1 MEKGKFTPS
10 SETEKKI
17 EELVSLNSE
26 IVAISLEISKLV
38 ARSPKKW
45 KIASFKKEKG
55 EASEKES
62 ADIAFKR
69 AKLTELK
76 KLRTEKINLLLPVIR
91 NEFEGGFDE
100 KFFTEI
106 VNKEDGTVDREEM
119 IKKAFLRN
127 AYVLSY
133 LGALGEATSYHLP
146 IKERILNS
154 KENFILKAFLKK
166 YRYDEVT
173 EKDKFLDETKRA
185 KDSLVRSNK
194 LREEGEYAIELLE
207 EDIGELK
214 RNKQIDKTARLAR
227 IKEDK
232 DKINLARIH
241 AKEAKNEL
249 SFLAK
254 NYALKAEVEG
264 KIRYAKEKA
273 KYRETKVTARRK
285 YRSTVDKIDREY
297 RENVSKI
304 SSHLPILSEKET
316 NLTEKARK
324 KKVADAYKME
334 LADEKF
340 SRKNLLADNKRLYLD
355 TVAKAK
361 DNLRVTYLAKFNY
374 LNNLHGGRNTYR
386 ERMEHKRRD
395 FAYKFAISKFL
406 LNNALYFIII
416 GFLIVGIIISIVE
429 EGDIA
434 HSLLTLGNLNMVLE
448 QSSARM
454 FLALGV
460 AGAIVLAGT
469 DLSVGR
475 MLGMGG
481 TITAILLHK
490 GNNAISIFGLPNWNF
505 DAWNPAARV
514 ILALLIATI
523 LTTIFSTIAG
533 FFTAKFKVH
542 PFISTLATQL
552 IIYGLMMYATKGTN
566 SGTIDPLFQNSLA
579 PRLPRL
585 FNFPSLFLY
594 SIVGIAIMSFIWNRT
609 KFGKNMFAVGGNA
622 EAATVSGISVFW
634 VTLGVF
640 MLAGIYYGIGS
651 FLETV
656 RSSTSSAN
664 TGFGWELDAIA
675 ACVVGGVSFNGGI
688 GKIRGVV
695 FGVFIF
701 TGLTYVLTFLGIDTN
716 IQFII
721 KGIIIL
727 AAVTLDS
734 IKYLKKK

>member
-17 EELVSLNSE
+17 EELISLNSE
-26 IVAISLEISKLV
+26 IVSLSLEIAKLV

-45 KIASFKKEKG
+45 KIESFKKEKD
-55 EASEKES
+55 ETQVKED
-62 ADIAFKR
+62 ADIASKR
-69 AKLTELK
+69 ARLAELK
-76 KLRTEKINLLLPVIR
+76 RERTEKINLLLPVIR
-91 NEFEGGFDE
+91 DEFKEEFDE
-100 KFFTEI
+100 RFYTEI
-106 VNKEDGTVDREEM
+106 VNKEDGSVDREAM
-119 IKKAFLRN
+119 INKAFLRN
-127 AYVLSY
+127 EYILSY
-133 LGALGEATSYHLP
+133 LSSLGQTIAYHLP
-146 IKERILNS
+146 LKEKILNS
-154 KENFILKAFLKK
+154 KENLILRSSLKK
-166 YRYDEVT
+166 YHYDEVP
-173 EKDKFLDETKRA
+173 EGDKLLDETKRA

-207 EDIGELK
+207 EDIGELR
-214 RNKQIDKTARLAR
+214 RNKQIDKTARLVR

-232 DKINLARIH
+232 DKIKIAKIRAKA
-241 AKEAKNEL
+241 AKEEL

-254 NYALKAEVEG
+254 NNSIKAEVEG

-273 KYRETKVTARRK
+273 KYKETKVTAEKK
-285 YRSTVDKIDREY
+285 YRSSVEKIDKEY
-297 RENVSKI
+297 KEDIAKI
-304 SSHLPILSEKET
+304 SSHLPAIKEDAT
-316 NLTEKARK
+316 LDQKARK
-324 KKVADAYKME
+324 KKVVDAYKME

-340 SRKNLLADNKRLYLD
+340 SRKNLLADSKRLYLD
-355 TVAKAK
+355 TEAKAK
-361 DNLRVTYLAKFNY
+361 DNLRATYLAKFNY
-374 LNNLHGGRNTYR
+374 LNNLHGGRNTYG
-386 ERMEHKRRD
+386 EKMEYKRRD

-429 EGDIA
+429 EGDIS
-434 HSLLTLGNLNMVLE
+434 HSLLTLGNLNMILE

-460 AGAIVLAGT
+460 AGTIVLAGT

-490 GNNAISIFGLPNWNF
+490 GNNAISIFGLPNRNF
-505 DAWNPAARV
+505 DARNPAARV
-514 ILALLIATI
+514 ITALLIATI
-523 LTTIFSTIAG
+523 LTTLFSTIAG
-533 FFTAKFKVH
+533 FFSAKFKVH

-566 SGTIDPLFQNSLA
+566 SGTIDPIFQNSLS
-579 PRLPRL
+579 PRLSRL

-594 SIVGIAIMSFIWNRT
+594 SIVGIAVMSFIWNRT

-640 MLAGIYYGIGS
+640 MLAGIYYGVGS